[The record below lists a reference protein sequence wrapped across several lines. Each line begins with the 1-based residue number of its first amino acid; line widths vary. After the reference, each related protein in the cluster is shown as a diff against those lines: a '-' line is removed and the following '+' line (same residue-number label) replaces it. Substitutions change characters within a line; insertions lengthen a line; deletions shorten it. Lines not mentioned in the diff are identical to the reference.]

1 MGIGLQ
7 LVQTGSSKQC
17 LSNDDQFRKLMNIVS
32 HNINTVHSC
41 PANHVPPHRAPKY
54 NSSDREHFSFVHN
67 LPRSPSL
74 PPFFFRAPSFSLSWM
89 TLTDRLVATG
99 TTPCLLCSSEAA
111 RCEIHNTMARMGSKP
126 ESISKAQQT
135 AINLNHEKCTGDY
148 LHFNRS
154 VSCKHKHT
162 HTLYMN
168 IHTHGGSNVCK
179 QGWRQLKEAWGS
191 FIIQCC
197 A

>member
-1 MGIGLQ
+1 MGMGPQ

-17 LSNDDQFRKLMNIVS
+17 LSNNDQFHKLMNIVS
-32 HNINTVHSC
+32 PHSAEAAWQITFRSTALQNTTHQIERTFPLFTIS
-41 PANHVPPHRAPKY
+41 
-54 NSSDREHFSFVHN
+54 
-67 LPRSPSL
+67 LSL
-74 PPFFFRAPSFSLSWM
+74 PLYPFFFHAPSFSLSWM

-99 TTPCLLCSSEAA
+99 TTPRLLCSSEAG

-126 ESISKAQQT
+126 ELISKAQQT

-148 LHFNRS
+148 LNFNGS
-154 VSCKHKHT
+154 VSCKHIHT

-179 QGWRQLKEAWGS
+179 VGDN
-191 FIIQCC
+191 
-197 A
+197 